1 MISSTGA
8 IVLGVCVG
16 AINVVAMMAYG
27 YDKWVAQS
35 ERSRIK
41 RVPETLLH
49 FIELVGGSLGAWIA
63 QRAFNHKLRKRR
75 FLVLF
80 LRIVTLQLFLITVLA
95 IPAWA
100 WGGGRVDFTFNCWG
114 SSYAY
119 CRRYHPGIA
128 ECAH

>member
-80 LRIVTLQLFLITVLA
+80 LRSHPSTFCYNSFSYTSMGM
-95 IPAWA
+95 
-100 WGGGRVDFTFNCWG
+100 GGGRVDFTFNCWG